1 MKCTVFARFFPRER
15 LLPHINMRLNTH
27 SKRSRLKK
35 MSAAMLLLAA
45 SLPMTADAAGLG
57 KLTVLSSLGQPLRAE
72 IELTAVS
79 KKEATELVA
88 KLASA
93 DAFSR
98 ANIDFNPVLSSLR
111 FAVEQRQGKQLVK
124 ITSSQPIN
132 EPFVDLLLEVS
143 GGGSRLVREYTFL
156 LDPPDSRAPQSV
168 QTAPA
173 VAPTPASA
181 PAAVAAAPAQ
191 PAASGASS
199 TAAPALVS
207 NHEDEPVSKIVTK
220 SAPSPLAEEL
230 IRNNRTAAAPAAA
243 PAPAP
248 APAEAKAEDSKPAT
262 NTRKGE
268 VAAKSPAKA
277 DAKNEAA
284 AEKTGKAGSYHVKTG
299 DTLAEIAAKNK
310 PRGVSLDQM
319 LIALYQ
325 ANPDAF
331 VGENINRLRAGRVLS
346 IPQADAVGAVDQG
359 EARSQV
365 VAQAKDF
372 NEYRNK
378 LAGQVATGQAR
389 KATDTKQSVSGKI
402 TAKVEERNSAAGEAR
417 DKLQLSRSGD
427 KDKAAAAAAAED
439 KIAADKALAEA
450 NDRVKTL
457 EKNVGD
463 LQKLLEIKDKT
474 LADLSAQKPA
484 EKPEAATPAPVA
496 ADAKPEESKPAAA
509 DGATPPVEPP
519 AVAPAPAAVAPAPA
533 APVTPPVAAPVAPKA
548 EASAMDQVLANPW
561 TLPGAGVVVA
571 ALAGLGV
578 LLARRK
584 KKPLAELDA
593 EDEAP
598 VEETP
603 EPVAAAAAS
612 DAVVETEVDPIT
624 EADMYIAYGRDEQAE
639 DVLRQAL
646 VTQPERH
653 ALRLKLLEIYA
664 KREDVVGFNGVA
676 TEVHAATG
684 GIGEEWDHA
693 VVMGAL
699 LDPGNPLYGGND
711 ADDEEDVMQAIDV
724 EGLSKAA
731 AEEAKPED
739 LPPPKPA
746 VAPPPPPP
754 VVEESGIEFDL
765 DDFKGAEIQPAATPL
780 ADLGNKID
788 FDLELD
794 GEAPKGDLGAL
805 TAATAAALPADPV
818 KSTPAPV
825 AMNDIDLDLP
835 VPAAEP
841 AVSATSAF
849 DDEESAFAA
858 EMGTK
863 LDLAAAYQE
872 IGDKEG
878 ARELL
883 EEVIRGGSDQQ
894 VERAKAA
901 LSKLS

>member
-1 MKCTVFARFFPRER
+1 
-15 LLPHINMRLNTH
+15 
-27 SKRSRLKK
+27 

-79 KKEATELVA
+79 KKEAAELVA

-143 GGGSRLVREYTFL
+143 GGGSRVVREYTFL

-173 VAPTPASA
+173 VAPA
-181 PAAVAAAPAQ
+181 PAQAAPAQ
-191 PAASGASS
+191 PAAAGTPSQ
-199 TAAPALVS
+199 AAPALVS
-207 NHEDEPVSKIVTK
+207 NQEDEPVSRIVTK

-230 IRNNRTAAAPAAA
+230 IRNNRAAPAAA
-243 PAPAP
+243 AAPTPAPASAPAP
-248 APAEAKAEDSKPAT
+248 AAAAEETKPAS
-262 NTRKGE
+262 NTRKGD
-268 VAAKSPAKA
+268 VAAKTPAKT
-277 DAKNEAA
+277 EAP
-284 AEKTGKAGSYHVKTG
+284 AEKTGKANSYQVKTG
-299 DTLAEIAAKNK
+299 DTLAEIAGKNK

-331 VGENINRLRAGRVLS
+331 VGENINRLRAGRVLT
-346 IPQADAVGAVDQG
+346 IPQADTVGAVDQG

-365 VAQAKDF
+365 IAQARDF

-427 KDKAAAAAAAED
+427 KDKASAAAAAED

-450 NDRVKTL
+450 NDRVKAL

-474 LADLSAQKPA
+474 LADLSAQKAP
-484 EKPEAATPAPVA
+484 EKPEAAAVAPVA
-496 ADAKPEESKPAAA
+496 ATEAKPEENKPAAA
-509 DGATPPVEPP
+509 DGATPPAEPPAAVPAPP
-519 AVAPAPAAVAPAPA
+519 AVAPAAPAT
-533 APVTPPVAAPVAPKA
+533 PVVAAPAAPKA
-548 EASAMDQVLANPW
+548 EASALDQALANPW

-571 ALAGLGV
+571 ALAGLGL

-584 KKPLAELDA
+584 KKPLAETEA
-593 EDEAP
+593 EEEAA
-598 VEETP
+598 EETP
-603 EPVAAAAAS
+603 EPVVAAP

-664 KREDVVGFNGVA
+664 KREDVVGFNGAA
-676 TEVHAATG
+676 TELHAATG
-684 GIGEEWDHA
+684 GVGEEWDHA

-731 AEEAKPED
+731 AEEAKPE
-739 LPPPKPA
+739 PAPKP
-746 VAPPPPPP
+746 VVTPPPPPP
-754 VVEESGIEFDL
+754 VAEDSGIEFDL
-765 DDFKGAEIQPAATPL
+765 SDFKGAEIQPGSVPP

-805 TAATAAALPADPV
+805 TAASAAALPDAPA
-818 KSTPAPV
+818 KPAPAPV
-825 AMNDIDLDLP
+825 AMNDIDLDL
-835 VPAAEP
+835 PAAEP

-883 EEVIRGGSDQQ
+883 EEVIRGGTDQQ

>member
-1 MKCTVFARFFPRER
+1 
-15 LLPHINMRLNTH
+15 
-27 SKRSRLKK
+27 
-35 MSAAMLLLAA
+35 MLLLAA

-143 GGGSRLVREYTFL
+143 GGGSRVVREYTFL

-173 VAPTPASA
+173 VAPA
-181 PAAVAAAPAQ
+181 PAQAAPAAAPAQ
-191 PAASGASS
+191 PAAAGTSS
-199 TAAPALVS
+199 QTAPALVS
-207 NHEDEPVSKIVTK
+207 NQEDEPVSKIVTK

-230 IRNNRTAAAPAAA
+230 IRNNRTAPAAAAA

-248 APAEAKAEDSKPAT
+248 AAAAAEESKPAG

-268 VAAKSPAKA
+268 VAAKAPAKA
-277 DAKNEAA
+277 EAPT
-284 AEKTGKAGSYHVKTG
+284 EKTGKANSYQVKTG
-299 DTLAEIAAKNK
+299 DTLAEIAGKNK

-331 VGENINRLRAGRVLS
+331 VGENINRLRAGRVLT

-365 VAQAKDF
+365 IAQAKDF

-378 LAGQVATGQAR
+378 LAGQVTGGQAR
-389 KATDTKQSVSGKI
+389 KATDAKQSVSGKI
-402 TAKVEERNSAAGEAR
+402 TARVEERNSAAGEAR
-417 DKLQLSRSGD
+417 DKLQLSRAGD
-427 KDKAAAAAAAED
+427 KDKASAAAAAED

-450 NDRVKTL
+450 NDRVKAL

-474 LADLSAQKPA
+474 LADLSAQKTP
-484 EKPEAATPAPVA
+484 EKPDAAAAAPVA
-496 ADAKPEESKPAAA
+496 ATEAKPEDNKPAA
-509 DGATPPVEPP
+509 DGATPPAEPP
-519 AVAPAPAAVAPAPA
+519 AAVPTPPAATPA
-533 APVTPPVAAPVAPKA
+533 APATPVVAPPVAPKA
-548 EASAMDQVLANPW
+548 EASALDQALANPW

-571 ALAGLGV
+571 ALAGLGL

-584 KKPLAELDA
+584 KKPLAETEA
-593 EDEAP
+593 EEEAAA
-598 VEETP
+598 EETP
-603 EPVAAAAAS
+603 EPVAAAP

-676 TEVHAATG
+676 TELHAATG
-684 GIGEEWDHA
+684 GVGEEWDRA

-731 AEEAKPED
+731 AEEARPE
-739 LPPPKPA
+739 PVPAPKP
-746 VAPPPPPP
+746 VVTPPPPPPPP
-754 VVEESGIEFDL
+754 VAEESGIEFDL
-765 DDFKGAEIQPAATPL
+765 SDFKGAEIQPGAVPP

-805 TAATAAALPADPV
+805 TAASAAALPDAPA
-818 KSTPAPV
+818 KPAPAPV
-825 AMNDIDLDLP
+825 AMNDIDLDL
-835 VPAAEP
+835 PAAEP

-883 EEVIRGGSDQQ
+883 EEVIRGGTDQQ

-901 LSKLS
+901 LSKLG